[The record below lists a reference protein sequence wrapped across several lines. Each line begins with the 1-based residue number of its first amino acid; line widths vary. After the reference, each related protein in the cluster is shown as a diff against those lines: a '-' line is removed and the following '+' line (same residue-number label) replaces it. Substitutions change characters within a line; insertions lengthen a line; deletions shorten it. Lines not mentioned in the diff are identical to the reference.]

1 MKSKEAGFKFQPFS
15 KKQVQVLT
23 WWNENSPVKD
33 KDIIIADGSVRAGK
47 TVVMSLS
54 FVMWAMEIFDEE
66 NFALCG
72 KTIGSLRRNVLKPL
86 KKMLIGRGYHC
97 KEHRADNYITVS
109 KGNKSN
115 DFYLFGGKDESSQ
128 DLIQGL
134 TLAGVLF
141 DEVALMPQSFVN
153 QATAR
158 CSLEGAKIW
167 FNCNP
172 DGPYH
177 WFKLEYLDMLEE
189 KNALHLHFTMDDNL
203 SLSEKVKNRYKKMY
217 SGIFYE
223 RYILGLWK
231 LAEGL
236 IYKQFANVMSENKG
250 YMYKHDKVANLQE
263 INIGLDFGGAK
274 SGHSFVATG
283 ITGAYKE
290 LIVLASERWMEDSG
304 QSKKSDTD
312 NYCRNIDPDKL
323 GQLFVDFVKKIQLK
337 YGQIDHVYA
346 DSAEQT
352 LIRGI
357 RASLEKNKIFVT
369 VRNARK
375 SEITDR
381 INATLMLMAQQRFF
395 LTEDCGSLI
404 KALTTAVWDADK
416 VTEDVRLDNG
426 SSDIDSLDAF
436 EYSFEG
442 HIRHLVDAG
451 NYSKR
456 GD

>member
-1 MKSKEAGFKFQPFS
+1 MKNKEVGFKFQPFS

-23 WWNENSPVKD
+23 WWNENSPVKE
-33 KDIIIADGSVRAGK
+33 KDILIADGSVRAGK

-54 FVMWAMEIFDEE
+54 FIMWAMESFDEE

-86 KKMLIGRGYHC
+86 KKMLIGRGYQC
-97 KEHRADNYITVS
+97 KEHRTDNYITIT
-109 KGNKSN
+109 KGNISN

-134 TLAGVLF
+134 TLGGILF

-158 CSLEGAKIW
+158 CSIENAKIW

-177 WFKLEYLDMLEE
+177 WFKLEYLDKLEE

-203 SLSEKVKNRYKKMY
+203 SLSEKVKDRYKKMY

-236 IYKQFANVMSENKG
+236 IYKQFANGMSENKG
-250 YMYKHDKVANLQE
+250 YMYKQDKVTNLQE
-263 INIGLDFGGAK
+263 INIGLDFGGNK

-283 ITGAYKE
+283 ITRGYKE
-290 LIVLASERWMEDSG
+290 LIVLASERWLEDNG
-304 QSKKSDTD
+304 ENKKSDTD

-323 GQLFVDFVKKIQLK
+323 GELFVNFHRKVQLK
-337 YGQIDHVYA
+337 YGQVDHVYA
-346 DSAEQT
+346 DSAEQV

-357 RASLEKNKIFVT
+357 KTALEKNRIYTT

-381 INATLMLMAQQRFF
+381 INATLMLMAQQRFY

-426 SSDIDSLDAF
+426 TSDIDTLDAF
-436 EYSFEG
+436 EYSWEKDMK
-442 HIRHLVDAG
+442 RLVDASQ
-451 NYSKR
+451 YIK
-456 GD
+456 